1 MVTRILAAAAAA
13 FLAMPAS
20 AANLPDWDVTDV
32 CRQDSAPGQCR
43 IFEAQ
48 ARNAITGSWAVL
60 PTQVQDA
67 CIAATS
73 DPADHSWRTLADCIE
88 MEVLRAKAK
97 RTIATMAT
105 PTEPEPP
112 APAATEPTTIEPQ
125 TMERAPQPAEMTSGS
140 AEPATTPPAPAAGM
154 AQ

>member
-13 FLAMPAS
+13 LLATSAS
-20 AANLPDWDVTDV
+20 AANLPDWDVADV

-60 PTQVQDA
+60 PTEVQDA

-88 MEVLRAKAK
+88 LEVLRAKAK
-97 RTIATMAT
+97 RAIATRAT
-105 PTEPEPP
+105 PAEPEPP
-112 APAATEPTTIEPQ
+112 APAVTEPTTTEPQ
-125 TMERAPQPAEMTSGS
+125 AMEHAPQPAETTSGS
-140 AEPATTPPAPAAGM
+140 AEPASTQPAPAAGTP
-154 AQ
+154 Q